1 METKYKLTSL
11 DNSQINSA
19 VAIITKYRDV
29 FNFDIYSSDTEVFFE
44 SNLDNVDAVSGYFLS
59 LGCHFK
65 VEKITSETNHPPRY
79 NQYPIETIDMMEKI
93 WGKEAVKQWCVMT
106 AFKYRMRIGH
116 KDAIEQ
122 ELEKERWYLERSKN

>member
-1 METKYKLTSL
+1 M
-11 DNSQINSA
+11 
-19 VAIITKYRDV
+19 
-29 FNFDIYSSDTEVFFE
+29 E
-44 SNLDNVDAVSGYFLS
+44 SN
-59 LGCHFK
+59 
-65 VEKITSETNHPPRY
+65 SETNHPPRY

-106 AFKYRMRIGH
+106 AFKYRMRLGH